1 MGVFWLHKISLYN
14 VSFMAENPESNP
26 LDPVPLED
34 SNNKVSAPEG
44 QSYGKVPTR
53 VTCVEMNK

>member
-44 QSYGKVPTR
+44 QS
-53 VTCVEMNK
+53 